1 MKKKKLKKILDRVC
15 LYVPVAVA
23 YYLMTK
29 LFEI

>member
-1 MKKKKLKKILDRVC
+1 MKKKTLKKILDRAC
-15 LYVPVAVA
+15 LYVPVALA